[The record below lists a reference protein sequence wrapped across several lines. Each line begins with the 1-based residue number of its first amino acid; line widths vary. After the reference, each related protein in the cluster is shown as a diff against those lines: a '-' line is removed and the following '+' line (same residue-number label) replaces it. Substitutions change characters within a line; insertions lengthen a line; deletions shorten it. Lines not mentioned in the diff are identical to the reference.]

1 MSVFGYKKKT
11 KEQFLNSIEES
22 LPSVSGFEDAVG
34 RKTKTRTW
42 IPIASVAAACLL
54 AVSVCVPVFL
64 SNQKKETEPLN
75 LCEDTNTW
83 IIGER
88 LETTETGYLV
98 SLGYGISHRFA
109 YEGMPLVIEA
119 DGSDV
124 EFSVNRLLIENSVD
138 GLTQDQEYISN
149 EQLLKTEGS
158 MEDYWNKENVV
169 SIGDFS
175 SENDNPYVFPYT
187 KLNIKYPY
195 LIQDILTSAIF
206 TPTKNGNCSI
216 GWLCYSVRM
225 IRKDGEPF
233 VERGK
238 NGGVATEFFSL
249 GGSISCHYV
258 YGNGKVSFFQESEP
272 AKSYYDSLISMT
284 IRTEQTLR

>member
-11 KEQFLNSIEES
+11 KEQFLNRIEES
-22 LPSVSGFEDAVG
+22 LPSVPGFEDAVG

-42 IPIASVAAACLL
+42 IPIASAGAVCLL

-64 SNQKKETEPLN
+64 SGQKKKTEPLN
-75 LCEDTNTW
+75 LCEDTSTW

-109 YEGMPLVIEA
+109 HEGMPLVIEA

-158 MEDYWNKENVV
+158 MEEYWNKENVV

-206 TPTKNGNCSI
+206 TPTKNGSYSI

-233 VERGK
+233 VERGE

-258 YGNGKVSFFQESEP
+258 YGEETVTFCSEKE
-272 AKSYYDSLISMT
+272 AAQNYYRSL
-284 IRTEQTLR
+284 R